1 MNDSTSK
8 TVWVINPV
16 SGMPMGRVPDF
27 DHPLPEDCQFSK
39 NGGIFREPGPDTDY
53 SKALNEYWECV
64 GAVYGDGV
72 YLCEAVMGDYTES
85 ERKLMRD
92 CQCWEVIDL

>member
-1 MNDSTSK
+1 MGYSTVETIETCS
-8 TVWVINPV
+8 TCWVINPV
-16 SGMPMGRVPDF
+16 SGMVMGRVPEF
-27 DHPLPEDCQFSK
+27 DYPEPEDGVEY
-39 NGGIFREPGPDTDY
+39 N
-53 SKALNEYWECV
+53 KALDEYWECV
-64 GAVYGDGV
+64 VAIYGDGV